1 VPYPFLS
8 DEWLTEVKKLAA
20 EGGSGMMPGGVQLN
34 MLVTGSP
41 EGDKELHI
49 SDGSFG
55 GGLVDGCP
63 TKVTIPYAVARN
75 MFISGDQAA
84 AMQAFMSGQIKVDGD
99 MSKLMAMQSQ
109 GAANPAGS
117 AAQARM
123 QQRLREITADD

>member
-1 VPYPFLS
+1 MPHPFLS
-8 DEWLTEVKKLAA
+8 DEWLTEVKKLAT
-20 EGGSGMMPGGVQLN
+20 EGGSAMMPSGVQVN

-41 EGDKELHI
+41 AGDRELHI

-55 GGLVDGCP
+55 AGLVDGCP

-84 AMQAFMSGQIKVDGD
+84 AMQAFMSGQIKVEGD

-109 GAANPAGS
+109 GAANPTGA
-117 AAQARM
+117 AAQAKM
-123 QQRLREITADD
+123 QEKLREITADD